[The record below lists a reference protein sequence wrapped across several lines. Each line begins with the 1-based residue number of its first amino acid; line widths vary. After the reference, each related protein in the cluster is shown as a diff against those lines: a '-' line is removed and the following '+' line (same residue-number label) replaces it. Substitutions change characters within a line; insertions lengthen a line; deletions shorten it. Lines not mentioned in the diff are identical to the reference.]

1 MLKTL
6 KLLQDSPAVKSFEI
20 IDFKGGKNFYYL
32 KIKAEISDSTS
43 LFIREYFSKNEHD
56 YSFHWQKENG
66 DLLMRW
72 DNSPH
77 HGGVRTFPHH
87 KHLSDG
93 QILESHE
100 ISVEKVLDFIKKA
113 IASEKN

>member
-32 KIKAEISDSTS
+32 KIKANISKGSI
-43 LFIREYFSKNEHD
+43 LFIREYLSRNDHN

-77 HGGVRTFPHH
+77 HVGVKTFPNH

-93 QILESHE
+93 QILESYE
-100 ISVEKVLDFIKKA
+100 INIEKVLNFIKKA

>member
-20 IDFKGGKNFYYL
+20 IDFKSGKNFYYL
-32 KIKAEISDSTS
+32 KIKAEISNSTT
-43 LFIREYFSKNEHD
+43 LFIREYLSQNEHN
-56 YSFHWQKENG
+56 YSFHWQRETC

-77 HGGVRTFPHH
+77 HERVMTFPHH
-87 KHLSDG
+87 RHLSDG
-93 QILESHE
+93 LVLESYE
-100 ISVEKVLDFIKKA
+100 ISVEKVLDFISKTVGT
-113 IASEKN
+113 

>member
-20 IDFKGGKNFYYL
+20 IDFKSGKNFYYL
-32 KIKAEISDSTS
+32 KIKAEISNSTT
-43 LFIREYFSKNEHD
+43 LFIREYLSQNEHN
-56 YSFHWQKENG
+56 YSFHWQRETC

-77 HGGVRTFPHH
+77 HERVKTFPHH
-87 KHLSDG
+87 RHLSDG
-93 QILESHE
+93 LVLESYE
-100 ISVEKVLDFIKKA
+100 ISVEKVLDFISKTVGT
-113 IASEKN
+113 